1 MYNNS
6 ETTKARNLK
15 FRDMLSLDMKLSTCI
30 LGGARLRGLGKE
42 PETCDPKNFLFLKN
56 GLNLLVKAL

>member
-15 FRDMLSLDMKLSTCI
+15 FRDMLSLYMKLSTCI
-30 LGGARLRGLGKE
+30 LRGARLRDLGKE
-42 PETCDPKNFLFLKN
+42 PETSDPKNLIFKKWLK
-56 GLNLLVKAL
+56 LMS